1 MIEVYEDELFN
12 EDEQFDEAY
21 AQSPQMMTVRNQLMN
36 KLGADFSAVGGSMN
50 PKILIQYKQN
60 PKIDFEITPNGK
72 NLDIVGRIDKVPD
85 TVHKKRGIAYMRA
98 GNIIYDYI
106 MDFIEDNEERVEEN
120 MKLEIRESARGE
132 YFVGVYGK
140 DQANK
145 EYDRTYVETRTFR
158 DRQDAWEFAL
168 KWNLRGYYIDFASNE
183 MAGYGND
190 DDYFE
195 DEEYDEYSY
204 APYEMKKTFNSVH
217 EAYEDSENFSY
228 LDDPFSELKKVL
240 NDYFNEF
247 HDPVHT
253 KVYYKNLNYG
263 DIWAMDMKVSAYDG
277 VSEKTY
283 SLEFR
288 DAYDG
293 ILYVRPQNGSWEKF
307 YDFKS
312 FIDWLDED
320 IEGLF

>member
-1 MIEVYEDELFN
+1 MIKLLN

-85 TVHKKRGIAYMRA
+85 TMHKKRGIAYMRA

-106 MDFIEDNEERVEEN
+106 MDFIEDNEERIEET
-120 MKLEIRESARGE
+120 MKLEIRESAKEE
-132 YFVGVYGK
+132 YFVGVWGK
-140 DQANK
+140 DKPKYDQA
-145 EYDRTYVETRTFR
+145 YIETRTFSN
-158 DRQDAWEFAL
+158 RQDAWEFAL
-168 KWNLRGYYIDFASNE
+168 KWNLKGYYVNFAS
-183 MAGYGND
+183 
-190 DDYFE
+190 
-195 DEEYDEYSY
+195 DEEYDDEDGEYSECTY
-204 APYEMKKTFNSVH
+204 KPYEMKRTFNAFN
-217 EAYEDSENFSY
+217 EAFEDSENFSY
-228 LDDPFSELKKVL
+228 IDDPFSELKKAL

-253 KVYYKNLNYG
+253 KVYYKNLNYD

-277 VSEKTY
+277 TSEKTY

>member
-1 MIEVYEDELFN
+1 MIELFNDELFN

-36 KLGADFSAVGGSMN
+36 KLGDDFSAVGGSMN
-50 PKILIQYKQN
+50 PKIIVKYEVD

-72 NLDIVGRIDKVPD
+72 NLDVVGRIDKIPD
-85 TVHKKRGIAYMRA
+85 TVHKKKGIAYMRA

-168 KWNLRGYYIDFASNE
+168 KWNLKGYYIDFASNE
-183 MAGYGND
+183 MAGYGD
-190 DDYFE
+190 DSDYFE

-204 APYEMKKTFNSVH
+204 APYEMKRTF
-217 EAYEDSENFSY
+217 DS
-228 LDDPFSELKKVL
+228 L
-240 NDYFNEF
+240 
-247 HDPVHT
+247 
-253 KVYYKNLNYG
+253 
-263 DIWAMDMKVSAYDG
+263 
-277 VSEKTY
+277 
-283 SLEFR
+283 
-288 DAYDG
+288 
-293 ILYVRPQNGSWEKF
+293 
-307 YDFKS
+307 
-312 FIDWLDED
+312 
-320 IEGLF
+320 